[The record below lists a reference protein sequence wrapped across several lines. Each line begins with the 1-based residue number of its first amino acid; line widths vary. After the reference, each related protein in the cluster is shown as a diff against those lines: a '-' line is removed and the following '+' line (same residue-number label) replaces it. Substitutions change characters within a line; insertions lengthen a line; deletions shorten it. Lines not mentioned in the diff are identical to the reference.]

1 MYLSNPNII
10 RYNYS
15 KKKKSLVPMF
25 IFITFCLILQ
35 FISTFRSIQA
45 LFKNS
50 IQLFTK
56 DFKTQFMKNTFI
68 YHIADFLSAYQPFS
82 MLTSVELQT
91 IASTI
96 KIINIEKNNSLFEIN
111 DVLHDSFYIVASGT
125 ITLTVISDAEET
137 LLNKCYTGDIFG
149 LRPFF
154 AKNNYQM
161 TAKAREESIIYA
173 IPIATFRPFVNQNS
187 EILNFLLESFA
198 VNTKSSLDRTSS
210 GKSISDPANYNENQ
224 SSDVLFFQN
233 LNYNKVP
240 LCVNPSQTI
249 QDVARLMT
257 DNLLDNALIIQNNH
271 PIGIVTDSDFRS
283 KVATGKLSITATI
296 DALMSAPVIT
306 VAENISVAE
315 AQLIL
320 LKHQVSHLCVTY
332 DGTNN
337 SHIKGIISEH
347 DIVVSQANNPGVLIK
362 EIKKSQNG
370 KELKQVRNKLT
381 DIIQS
386 SLEKNIPLTHIN
398 AICTEITFAIS
409 KRAVELA
416 ILELGSPPTDF
427 AWLSIGSQGR
437 KEQLLLTSQD
447 SILIFDDVKEDRH
460 RDVKDYF
467 LKLSKKVVALLE
479 KVGYPESKNGT
490 MASTIFWCK
499 SLTDW
504 SKQYNNWMNTP
515 IETKDE
521 IISIFFDYEL
531 VFGSQKIE
539 DTLTD
544 LIVKNSKNNVLFFD
558 FLGNDTLKKP
568 APLNFF
574 KKFTVEEE
582 GIHKGKFDIKTK
594 ALQPLIDSARLFVL
608 QMNIKGVNSTYL
620 RFKQLAIIDT
630 KHSEIYLNC
639 AEAFLIL
646 SKFRTLEGLK
656 NDSDGQY
663 INLDELSKIDKE
675 KLKNALSPM
684 REMEEL
690 IKSRFQLTQFS

>member
-1 MYLSNPNII
+1 MSN
-10 RYNYS
+10 S
-15 KKKKSLVPMF
+15 F
-25 IFITFCLILQ
+25 F
-35 FISTFRSIQA
+35 
-45 LFKNS
+45 
-50 IQLFTK
+50 
-56 DFKTQFMKNTFI
+56 
-68 YHIADFLSAYQPFS
+68 YHIADFLKLYQPFS
-82 MLTSVELQT
+82 LLTNDDLLNIAGSVQ
-91 IASTI
+91 
-96 KIINIEKNNSLFEIN
+96 IINLEKNKSLFEIN

-137 LLNKCYTGDIFG
+137 LLNKCYAGDVFG

-161 TAKAREESIIYA
+161 TAKARDESIVYA
-173 IPIATFRPFVNQNS
+173 IPIAVFRPYLNQNS

-198 VNTKSSLDRTSS
+198 VNTKSALNRNSTSNT
-210 GKSISDPANYNENQ
+210 ISDQSEFTDNQ
-224 SSDVLFFQN
+224 SDVLFFQT
-233 LNYNKVP
+233 LNYNKTP
-240 LCVNPSQTI
+240 LCIAASTSI
-249 QDVARLMT
+249 QDVASLMT
-257 DNLLDNALIIQNNH
+257 DNLLDSAIIVNNNH
-271 PIGIVTDSDFRS
+271 PIGLVTDSDFRA
-283 KVATGKLSITATI
+283 KVATGKLAITNKI
-296 DALMSAPVIT
+296 DTLMSSLVIT

-315 AQLIL
+315 AQLML

-347 DIVVSQANNPGVLIK
+347 DVVVSQANNPGVLIK

-370 KELKQVRNKLT
+370 NDLKLVRDKLT
-381 DIIQS
+381 AIIQS

-398 AICTEITFAIS
+398 SIASEITLAIS
-409 KRAVELA
+409 KRAVELS

-447 SILIFDDVKEDRH
+447 SILIFDDVKEEKY

-467 LKLSKKVVALLE
+467 LKLSKKTVALLE
-479 KVGYPESKNGT
+479 TVGYPESKNGT

-504 SKQYNNWMNTP
+504 SKQYNNWMNIP
-515 IETKDE
+515 LENKNE
-521 IISIFFDYEL
+521 IISIFFDFEL
-531 VFGSQKIE
+531 VYGSQKIE
-539 DTLTD
+539 NTLTD
-544 LIVKNSKNNVLFFD
+544 LIFKNTKNNVLFFD

-574 KKFTVEEE
+574 KKFLVEED
-582 GIHKGKFDIKTK
+582 GLNKGKFDIKTK
-594 ALQPLIDSARLFVL
+594 AILPLVDAARLLVL
-608 QMNIKGVNSTYL
+608 NINIKGINNTYL
-620 RFKQLAIIDT
+620 RFKQLAITDT
-630 KHSEIYLNC
+630 KNAETYLNC
-639 AEAFLIL
+639 AEAFLVL

-656 NDSDGQY
+656 NDSSGEF

-675 KLKNALSPM
+675 KLKNALTPM
-684 REMEEL
+684 RELEEL